1 MISEHLPVLQVVVPL
16 IAAPICILLIQ
27 RDAAWGVATLATWIA
42 FIIAGFMFAEVQSAG
57 VLSYALGSW
66 PAPWGIEYR
75 VDPLNAFV
83 LLLVSGVSSVVML
96 FARDSILAELGRKRE
111 NLFYCAY
118 LLVFAGL
125 LGVTITGDAFN
136 LFVFLE
142 ISSLGAYVLIAA
154 GRDRRALV
162 ASFQYLII
170 GTIGATFIVLGV
182 GFLYAMTGTLNM
194 ADLAERVRAYD
205 TNPAIIVAYAFLVVG
220 ASIKLALFPLHL
232 WLPNAYTFAPSMV
245 SAFLAATATKVA
257 FYVLVRFV
265 FTIFGPELSFEK
277 LSGGLPLAILAIIG
291 IFAMSLVAIFQN
303 DVKRM
308 LAYSSVAQIGYMV
321 LGISLHSTAGVAAGL
336 IHLFNHSLMKGALFC
351 SVGCIVY
358 RMGSSHVD
366 SFAGAGRR
374 MPWTM
379 AAFCAGGLSL
389 IGVPLTA
396 GFVSK
401 WYIILAVLER
411 GWWPI
416 AVLLVLSSMLAV
428 IYIWR
433 AVEPAYFREPPADAG
448 PVSEAPLVLLT
459 ATWILVFANVWFG
472 IETSLNVGGAFA
484 AAESL
489 LSGYA
494 P

>member
-1 MISEHLPVLQVVVPL
+1 MISEHLPVLQVVLPL
-16 IAAPICILLIQ
+16 IAAPICILLIH

-83 LLLVSGVSSVVML
+83 LVLVSGVSAVVML
-96 FARDSILAELGRKRE
+96 FARDSILAELGRERE

-125 LGVTITGDAFN
+125 LGVTITHDAFN

-142 ISSLGAYVLIAA
+142 ISSLGTYVLIAA

-205 TNPAIIVAYAFLVVG
+205 SNPAIIVAYAFLVVG

-291 IFAMSLVAIFQN
+291 IFTMSTVAIFQN

-308 LAYSSVAQIGYMV
+308 LACSSVAQIGYMV
-321 LGISLHSTAGVAAGL
+321 LGISLHSTTGVAAGL

-416 AVLLVLSSMLAV
+416 AVLLVLSSILAV

-433 AVEPAYFREPPADAG
+433 AVEPAYFREPSADAG
-448 PVSEAPLVLLT
+448 PVSEAPLALLT

-489 LSGYA
+489 FSGYA

>member
-1 MISEHLPVLQVVVPL
+1 MISDHLPVLQVVLPL
-16 IAAPICILLIQ
+16 IAAPICILLR
-27 RDAAWGVATLATWIA
+27 RDDLAWGLATLATWIS
-42 FIIAGFMFAEVQSAG
+42 FIIAGFLFAEIQNVDEIHYS
-57 VLSYALGSW
+57 LGNW
-66 PAPWGIEYR
+66 PPPWGIEYV
-75 VDPLNAFV
+75 VDPLNSFV
-83 LLLVSGVSSVVML
+83 LLVVSGVSSVVML
-96 FARDSILAELGRKRE
+96 FARDSVLLEFGRERD

-118 LLVFAGL
+118 LLVFSGL
-125 LGVTITGDAFN
+125 LGVAITGDAFN

-142 ISSLGAYVLIAA
+142 ISSLGSYVLIAA
-154 GRDRRALV
+154 GRDRRALI

-170 GTIGATFIVLGV
+170 GTIGATFIVIGV

-194 ADLAERVRAYD
+194 DDLVERVRAYD
-205 TNPAIIVAYAFLVVG
+205 RNPAIIVAYAFLVVG

-245 SAFLAATATKVA
+245 SAFLAATSTKVA

-291 IFAMSLVAIFQN
+291 IFAMSVVAIFQN

-321 LGISLHSTAGVAAGL
+321 LGISLHSTMGVAAGL
-336 IHLFNHSLMKGALFC
+336 IHLFNHGLMKGALFC

-358 RMGSSHVD
+358 RMGSSHID
-366 SFAGAGRR
+366 SFVGAGRR

-379 AAFCAGGLSL
+379 AAFCVGGLSL

-396 GFVSK
+396 GFISK

-411 GWWPI
+411 GWWPLV
-416 AVLLVLSSMLAV
+416 VLLVLSSMLAL

-433 AVEPAYFREPPADAG
+433 AVEPAYFREPPADAKPQG
-448 PVSEAPLVLLT
+448 EAPLSILG
-459 ATWILVFANVWFG
+459 ATWILALANVWFG
-472 IETSLNVGGAFA
+472 VETSLNVGGAFA

-489 LSGYA
+489 LAGTT

>member
-1 MISEHLPVLQVVVPL
+1 VFSEHLPVLQVVVPL
-16 IAAPICILLIQ
+16 IAAPICILL
-27 RDAAWGVATLATWIA
+27 RHDDAAWGLATLATWISFLVA
-42 FIIAGFMFAEVQSAG
+42 ASMFVEVQSAG
-57 VLSYALGSW
+57 ELSYALGSW
-66 PAPWGIEYR
+66 PAPWGIQYL

-83 LLLVSGVSSVVML
+83 LLVVSGVSAVVML
-96 FARDSILAELGRKRE
+96 FARDSIRAELGRERL
-111 NLFYCAY
+111 NLFYCAF
-118 LLVFAGL
+118 LLAFAGL
-125 LGVTITGDAFN
+125 LGVTITHDAFN

-142 ISSLGAYVLIAA
+142 ISSLATYVLIAA

-205 TNPAIIVAYAFLVVG
+205 ANPAIIVAYAFLVIG

-245 SAFLAATATKVA
+245 SAFLAATATKVG
-257 FYVLVRFV
+257 FYVLMRFV
-265 FTIFGPELSFEK
+265 FTVFGPELSFET
-277 LSGGLPLAILAIIG
+277 LTAGLPLAILAIVG
-291 IFAMSLVAIFQN
+291 IFATSIVAIFQN

-321 LGISLHSTAGVAAGL
+321 LGMSLYTTTGVAAGL
-336 IHLFNHSLMKGALFC
+336 IHLFNHSLMKAALFC
-351 SVGCIVY
+351 AVGCIVY
-358 RMGSSHVD
+358 RIGSSHIN

-379 AAFCAGGLSL
+379 AAFCAGGVSL
-389 IGVPLTA
+389 IGLPLTA
-396 GFVSK
+396 GFISK
-401 WYIILAVLER
+401 WHIILAVLER

-416 AVLLVLSSMLAV
+416 AVLLVLSSILAV

-448 PVSEAPLVLLT
+448 PVSEAPLALLT
-459 ATWILVFANVWFG
+459 ATWILVFANIWFG

>member
-1 MISEHLPVLQVVVPL
+1 LISENLPVLQVVVPL
-16 IAAPICILLIQ
+16 IAAPLCILLIR
-27 RDAAWGVATLATWIA
+27 RDAAWGLATLATWIS
-42 FIIAGFMFAEVQSAG
+42 FLIAALLFSEVQREG
-57 VLSYALGSW
+57 VIAYALGNW
-66 PAPWGIEYR
+66 PAPWGIEYV

-83 LLLVSGVSSVVML
+83 LLVVSGVSSVVML
-96 FARDSILAELGRKRE
+96 YARDSVLKEFGRAQE

-142 ISSLGAYVLIAA
+142 ISSLGSYVLIAA
-154 GRDRRALV
+154 GSDRRALV

-170 GTIGATFIVLGV
+170 GTIGATFIVIGV
-182 GFLYAMTGTLNM
+182 GFLYAMTGTLNI
-194 ADLAERVRAYD
+194 ADLAGRVRAYGA
-205 TNPAIIVAYAFLVVG
+205 NPAIVVAYAFLVVG
-220 ASIKLALFPLHL
+220 ASLKLALFPLHL

-245 SAFLAATATKVA
+245 SAFLAATATKVG
-257 FYVLVRFV
+257 FYVLLRFV
-265 FTIFGPELSFEK
+265 FTVFGADFSFNTLSA
-277 LSGGLPLAILAIIG
+277 GVPLAILAILG
-291 IFAMSLVAIFQN
+291 IFITSVIAIFQN

-308 LAYSSVAQIGYMV
+308 LAYSSIAQIGYMV
-321 LGISLHSTAGVAAGL
+321 LGMSLYTTAGVAAGL
-336 IHLFNHSLMKGALFC
+336 IHLFNHSLIKAALFC

-358 RMGSSHVD
+358 RLGSSHIN

-396 GFVSK
+396 GFISK
-401 WYIILAVLER
+401 WYIIMAVLER
-411 GWWPI
+411 GWWPL

-433 AVEPAYFREPPADAG
+433 VVEPAYFREPSADAG
-448 PVSEAPLVLLT
+448 PVTEAPLSILGP
-459 ATWILVFANVWFG
+459 TWILVLANIWFG
-472 IETSLNVGGAFA
+472 VETSLNVDGAFA
-484 AAESL
+484 AARSL
-489 LSGYA
+489 MSGFA